1 MATDS
6 MNPEIATTEDQETA
20 TDSMNPEMA
29 TTEDQETAT
38 DSINSEMATT
48 EDQETA
54 TDSMNPEII
63 SGEITGCP
71 KLECQSGIKV
81 SPVVDEK
88 RGTTVSIAGKVI
100 GRLPVLLCQMCT
112 QSAPSH
118 SWVDI
123 MDSIVDFDLEIDLLA
138 AETSNFAD
146 QFMEHVGIDLEQF
159 STQPDPFLEPD
170 PEKVKTEA
178 PSETNVSLQP
188 RFAALISTEKRRRTE
203 CQKKTQQSTRWGHL
217 FGAVDQHRRNQAS
230 TEKNTLSTVKHGGGS
245 VMLWGC
251 FVSNG
256 TGNLYRVDGIVDSSK
271 LSFEKTL
278 KVKYVDIIDGDLAR
292 VPTVVT
298 TCCVLHNVCEEHG
311 ENYFNQWNAAPS
323 LQRASVRFY
332 QEFEGGVEAVFWPQ
346 KENFGGKLHP
356 VSYVIADITRP
367 TKSPVFSTTHH
378 EWCVV
383 VQPPTRDINN
393 KLGVFLN

>member
-1 MATDS
+1 M
-6 MNPEIATTEDQETA
+6 A

-38 DSINSEMATT
+38 DSMNSEMATTEDQEMATDSMNSEMATTEDQEMATDSMKPEMATTEDQEMATDSMNSEMATTEDQETATDSMNSEMATTEDQETATDSMNSEMATTEDQEMATDSMNSEMATTEDQETATDNMNSEMATTEDQETATDSMNSEMATT

-81 SPVVDEK
+81 SIVIDEK
-88 RGTTVSIAGKVI
+88 QGTTVSIAGKVI

-188 RFAALISTEKRRRTE
+188 RFAALISTEKRR
-203 CQKKTQQSTRWGHL
+203 
-217 FGAVDQHRRNQAS
+217 FG
-230 TEKNTLSTVKHGGGS
+230 TLSCGLMIALWCCGS
-245 VMLWGC
+245 AQEEPGM
-251 FVSNG
+251 
-256 TGNLYRVDGIVDSSK
+256 YR
-271 LSFEKTL
+271 
-278 KVKYVDIIDGDLAR
+278 
-292 VPTVVT
+292 
-298 TCCVLHNVCEEHG
+298 EEHPVYR
-311 ENYFNQWNAAPS
+311 EAWWWVHPEAQPQNYMYMMDDEPEDQS
-323 LQRASVRFY
+323 
-332 QEFEGGVEAVFWPQ
+332 EA
-346 KENFGGKLHP
+346 
-356 VSYVIADITRP
+356 RP
-367 TKSPVFSTTHH
+367 PGARKTPG
-378 EWCVV
+378 WA
-383 VQPPTRDINN
+383 
-393 KLGVFLN
+393 G